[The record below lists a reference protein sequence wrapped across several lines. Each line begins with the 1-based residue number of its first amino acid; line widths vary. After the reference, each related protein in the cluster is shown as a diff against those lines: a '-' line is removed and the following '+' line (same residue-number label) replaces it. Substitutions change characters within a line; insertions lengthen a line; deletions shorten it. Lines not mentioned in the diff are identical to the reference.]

1 MVRARLH
8 GARLGELEF
17 VHGAANA
24 AAQSDACPF
33 RQLRQVARLGAK
45 STIEFFARIRAPEK
59 KFGHGAAPLVAAGN
73 YCGAAR
79 PSLRLIKGMRDAAAA
94 SAKAQMPYGEC
105 ALRSPPATLPVL
117 GSTRWAPPQTVQ
129 VSD

>member
-8 GARLGELEF
+8 GARFGELEF
-17 VHGAANA
+17 VHGATNA

-59 KFGHGAAPLVAAGN
+59 SSATALPHRLPRVTIAAQRG
-73 YCGAAR
+73 
-79 PSLRLIKGMRDAAAA
+79 RLCD
-94 SAKAQMPYGEC
+94 
-105 ALRSPPATLPVL
+105 
-117 GSTRWAPPQTVQ
+117 
-129 VSD
+129 